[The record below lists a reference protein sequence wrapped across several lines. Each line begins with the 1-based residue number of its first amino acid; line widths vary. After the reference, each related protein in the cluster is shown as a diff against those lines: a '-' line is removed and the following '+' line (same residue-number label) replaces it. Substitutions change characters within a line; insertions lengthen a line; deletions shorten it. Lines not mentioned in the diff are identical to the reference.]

1 MLIFVNFKHIKIMK
15 KIQLLVK
22 NRKIKIIN
30 EKSIQFQNMDI
41 KSLKLIKMEIE
52 NNIFEYV

>member
-1 MLIFVNFKHIKIMK
+1 MI

-30 EKSIQFQNMDI
+30 EKSIQFQNMEI

>member
-1 MLIFVNFKHIKIMK
+1 MLIFVNFKHIKIMI

-30 EKSIQFQNMDI
+30 EKSIWFQNMDI
-41 KSLKLIKMEIE
+41 KSLKLIKMEI
-52 NNIFEYV
+52 

>member
-1 MLIFVNFKHIKIMK
+1 MLIFVNFKHIKIMI